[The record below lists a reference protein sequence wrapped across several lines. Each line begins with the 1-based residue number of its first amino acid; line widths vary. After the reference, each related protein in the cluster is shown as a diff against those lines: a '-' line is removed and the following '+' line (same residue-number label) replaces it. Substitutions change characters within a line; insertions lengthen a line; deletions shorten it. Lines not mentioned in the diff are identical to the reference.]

1 MSLPSDLLHSG
12 TTRLRGLQTA
22 DIDRMAAW
30 ENDPA
35 HWQVTGTV
43 APYSRQALEALCS
56 GHQDLYTAGQL
67 RWVIEESGQAV
78 GAVDLYD
85 FHARDQRAGI
95 GILVQPEARGRG
107 IAARALDIALRH
119 AEQALLLHSVHAEVH
134 ADHPGSLSL
143 FQRAGF
149 QEVGRYSD
157 WTRTTEGWK
166 DVVLF
171 QRMLLNTP

>member
-1 MSLPSDLLHSG
+1 MPLPSDLLHSG
-12 TTRLRGLQTA
+12 PTRLRALQPE
-22 DIDRMAAW
+22 DVNHMAAW
-30 ENDPA
+30 ENDPT

-67 RWVIEESGQAV
+67 RWIIEEEGCAV
-78 GAVDLYD
+78 GAVDLYE
-85 FHARDQRAGI
+85 FQARDQRAGI
-95 GILVQPEARGRG
+95 GILVQPDARGRG
-107 IAARALDIALRH
+107 IAGRALKIALRH
-119 AEQALLLHSVHAEVH
+119 AECALLLHSVHAEVH
-134 ADHPGSLSL
+134 ADHPGSIAL
-143 FQRAGF
+143 FEAAGF

-171 QRMLLNTP
+171 QRMMLTSP

>member
-1 MSLPSDLLHSG
+1 MALTSDLLHSG
-12 TTRLRGLQTA
+12 ATRLRPLERQ
-22 DIDRMAAW
+22 DVDRMAAW
-30 ENDPA
+30 ENNPE
-35 HWQVTGTV
+35 HWRVTGTC

-56 GHQDLYTAGQL
+56 GLQDIYTSGQL
-67 RWVIEESGQAV
+67 RWIIEQDQVAV
-78 GAVDLYD
+78 GAVDLYE
-85 FHARDQRAGI
+85 FNARDQRAGI
-95 GILVQPEARGRG
+95 GVLVQPEARGQG

-134 ADHPGSLSL
+134 ADHPGSLAL
-143 FQRAGF
+143 FRRAGF
-149 QEVGRYSD
+149 DEMGRYSD

>member
-1 MSLPSDLLHSG
+1 M
-12 TTRLRGLQTA
+12 
-22 DIDRMAAW
+22 
-30 ENDPA
+30 
-35 HWQVTGTV
+35 

-67 RWVIEESGQAV
+67 RWVIEEEGRAV

-85 FHARDQRAGI
+85 FQARDQRAGI
-95 GILVQPEARGRG
+95 GILIEPDARGQG
-107 IAARALDIALRH
+107 IAGRALDIALRH

-134 ADHPGSLSL
+134 ADHSGSLAL

-171 QRMLLNTP
+171 QRMLVTAP